1 MNTEIKEKRKK
12 GFLNIVAKPKI
23 GFLGVGWIGRN
34 RMESIAKSGLVE
46 IMGIADPSRE
56 LVQKAKELAP
66 RAVGFSNLKEML
78 SLELDGIVIATPSA
92 MHAEQAIIALENK
105 LAVFC
110 QKPLGRNA
118 KETTMVIQAARTAN
132 RLLGVDLSY
141 RYLKGMQR
149 IKSILDNGD
158 LGKIFAA
165 NLVFHNAYG
174 PDKPWFYDPRLS
186 GGGCVIDLGIHLI
199 DLLLWLFKNP
209 RVDTVSSRLFSQGNI
224 LIDHN
229 EAVED
234 FASSRI
240 DLSNGTSV
248 NMTCSWKISAGCNAV
263 IEASFYGTHGAVSV
277 KNINGSFYDFKAE
290 RYNGTAVEVLSEP
303 PDDWGPRAALRW
315 SEMLVKNNGFNEEIS
330 DLANVASVLDRI
342 YLNDEEIHENT

>member
-1 MNTEIKEKRKK
+1 MNIEIKEKRRK
-12 GFLNIVAKPKI
+12 GFLKTVAKPKI

-46 IMGIADPSRE
+46 ITGIADPSRE

-66 RAVGFSNLKEML
+66 GAVGFSNLKEML

-118 KETTMVIQAARTAN
+118 KETIMVIEAARTAN

-141 RYLKGMQR
+141 RYLKGMQKV
-149 IKSILDNGD
+149 KSILDSGD

-199 DLLLWLFKNP
+199 DLLLWLFNNP
-209 RVDTVSSRLFSQGNI
+209 KVDTVSSRLFSQGNI

-229 EAVED
+229 NSVED

-240 DLSNGTSV
+240 DLSNGTSA

-263 IEASFYGTHGAVSV
+263 IEASFYGTHGAVSF

-290 RYNGTAVEVLSEP
+290 RYNGTAVEILSEP

-315 SEMLVKNNGFNEEIS
+315 SEMLVKSNGFNEEIS
-330 DLANVASVLDRI
+330 DIANVASVLDRI
-342 YLNDEEIHENT
+342 YLNDEETQ